1 MSPFLSK
8 NILYFTDEQ
17 FLPGLHGTIW
27 EKEKRGGVM
36 KHFVGFH
43 EQLKK
48 IINKNLFKQGLRSRL
63 LEVNAWKMC

>member
-1 MSPFLSK
+1 M
-8 NILYFTDEQ
+8 
-17 FLPGLHGTIW
+17 
-27 EKEKRGGVM
+27 VM

-48 IINKNLFKQGLRSRL
+48 IVNKNLFKQGLRSRL